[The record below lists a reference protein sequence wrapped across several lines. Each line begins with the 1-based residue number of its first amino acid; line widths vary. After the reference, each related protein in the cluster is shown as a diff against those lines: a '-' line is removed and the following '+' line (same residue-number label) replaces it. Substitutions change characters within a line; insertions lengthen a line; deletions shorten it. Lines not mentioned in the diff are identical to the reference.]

1 MPRSENDNLRR
12 YYWFKI
18 FMDVAMILIFAVLIY
33 HTREMNLNV
42 AQCLNNT
49 VGYFQAN
56 AYCSLFCNCS
66 ETDKPPEFFDLSSYN
81 LTISVNMTS
90 YCNPVEPPPPMW

>member
-1 MPRSENDNLRR
+1 MPRSEKDNLRR

-18 FMDVAMILIFAVLIY
+18 IMDVAMILIFAVLIY

-42 AQCLNNT
+42 TQCLNNT

-66 ETDKPPEFFDLSSYN
+66 ETDKPPEFFDSESYN
-81 LTISVNMTS
+81 LTISVNFSQT
-90 YCNPVEPPPPMW
+90 CPPPLPPPM